1 MAVSAAVLIAG
12 CASAGTT
19 RPPAIPASS
28 SHPVGGVQAR
38 THWLIAASA
47 ISQLDNVAGQAVVA
61 SYLDGPQTTVI
72 IGRTIPAALKD
83 WHVHF
88 ALDTR
93 SLYEIRR
100 GVASGL
106 SPRISMILY
115 DPERW
120 SFTPASEQSAVGSS
134 ARTAASIAHSAG
146 RGLIVAPATNLA
158 PVRLPGESAASAFMQ
173 TDDLEK
179 VAASANWVEIQ
190 AQGLERH
197 PARYAAY
204 IAEALRQI
212 RRANRDAVVYAGL
225 STNPSGPPVDGADLV
240 EDVRL
245 TSSVISG
252 YWLNIPSPGTACPH
266 CGQPRPQIA
275 VYLLESLAAS

>member
-1 MAVSAAVLIAG
+1 MRGWRPVTMAVSAAVLIAG

-146 RGLIVAPATNLA
+146 
-158 PVRLPGESAASAFMQ
+158 SAFMQ